1 MDGDVAEARSNVK
14 RSYLWRFRNPACS
27 DLIGSNRTGRGPGS
41 CASWTCLGEVRRRAG
56 VI

>member
-1 MDGDVAEARSNVK
+1 MVI
-14 RSYLWRFRNPACS
+14 YLACSDCINPACS
-27 DLIGSNRTGRGPGS
+27 DLIGSNGTERGPGS